1 MNFIKV
7 QISTTFKEIMLKLS
21 VLSVGGQREQFLSV
35 WEISTLKKR
44 QKYIKF
50 RNQIGNVQIVY

>member
-1 MNFIKV
+1 
-7 QISTTFKEIMLKLS
+7 MLKLF

-44 QKYIKF
+44 QKYISF
-50 RNQIGNVQIVY
+50 WNQIGNVQIVY

>member
-35 WEISTLKKR
+35 WEISTLKIR
-44 QKYIKF
+44 QKYISF